1 MCFGEAI
8 DYKLWIVQP
17 CRQDASGIS
26 RAQLTHL
33 FLCPPSPVPSFTA
46 SQVTLRLRTGRYKE
60 RLQAES
66 QVPALGVFLSL
77 FELWMFS
84 T

>member
-26 RAQLTHL
+26 RAQVTHF
-33 FLCPPSPVPSFTA
+33 FLCPRSPVPSFAAPESPCACVLDGTGN
-46 SQVTLRLRTGRYKE
+46 VCRLSAGTGFG
-60 RLQAES
+60 S
-66 QVPALGVFLSL
+66 FPFPV
-77 FELWMFS
+77 
-84 T
+84 